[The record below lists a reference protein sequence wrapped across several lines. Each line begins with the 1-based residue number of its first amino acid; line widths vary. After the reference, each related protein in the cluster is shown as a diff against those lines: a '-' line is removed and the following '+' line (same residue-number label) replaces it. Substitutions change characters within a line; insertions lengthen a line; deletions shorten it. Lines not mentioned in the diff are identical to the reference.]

1 MEKKTMYAL
10 TFCYEGS
17 PNDDMYPYARTI
29 AVSDN
34 MDALIAEMNKFVEDD
49 CEVNE
54 ENEWDDEYNFK
65 IYREVK
71 CDDQFAYIVL
81 QHKKY
86 TDLYTK
92 YHIAKTEV
100 L

>member
-10 TFCYEGS
+10 TFCYEGN
-17 PNDDMYPYARTI
+17 PNNDTYRYATTI
-29 AVSDN
+29 AVSD
-34 MDALIAEMNKFVEDD
+34 DKDKLIAEMNKCIEED
-49 CEVNE
+49 CGINE
-54 ENEWDDEYNFK
+54 EDEWDDEYNYNVIQK
-65 IYREVK
+65 VIT
-71 CDDQFAYIVL
+71 DYIAFTVL
-81 QHKKY
+81 RHNKH